1 MVTVSGV
8 KQENGG
14 DKIELLKKVE
24 IRFQELALLRKR
36 FEFYKGDELLR
47 RERERKIVALTERN
61 EQNTRKAAEEEN
73 QRNNLW
79 MVKIENKKN
88 MVVQKS
94 VRTTFRSQKPVLKNK
109 KKKVEKISEEEQQM
123 RRYLGIVPEE
133 WDQGETLAA
142 QQVAMKDAEAA
153 VGEKANAKK

>member
-73 QRNNLW
+73 
-79 MVKIENKKN
+79 
-88 MVVQKS
+88 
-94 VRTTFRSQKPVLKNK
+94 
-109 KKKVEKISEEEQQM
+109 
-123 RRYLGIVPEE
+123 
-133 WDQGETLAA
+133 
-142 QQVAMKDAEAA
+142 
-153 VGEKANAKK
+153 